1 MIFEQPDEEDRESLP
16 IEKRNRDRMK
26 PTIAKDEIVQID
38 HMYTLKAIKNHVK
51 PPEQIKLVL
60 DHIEQL
66 KRKKELLATRKPP
79 KHKHSRS
86 QAEELINP
94 IVKQTWAPYQVPDI
108 EIVPPVAMI
117 DHVTQWRRI
126 RMNENACVL
135 INPKTDSS
143 D

>member
-51 PPEQIKLVL
+51 PPEEIKLVL
-60 DHIEQL
+60 DHMEQL
-66 KRKKELLATRKPP
+66 KRKKELFAARKPP

-86 QAEELINP
+86 QAE
-94 IVKQTWAPYQVPDI
+94 
-108 EIVPPVAMI
+108 
-117 DHVTQWRRI
+117 
-126 RMNENACVL
+126 
-135 INPKTDSS
+135 
-143 D
+143 